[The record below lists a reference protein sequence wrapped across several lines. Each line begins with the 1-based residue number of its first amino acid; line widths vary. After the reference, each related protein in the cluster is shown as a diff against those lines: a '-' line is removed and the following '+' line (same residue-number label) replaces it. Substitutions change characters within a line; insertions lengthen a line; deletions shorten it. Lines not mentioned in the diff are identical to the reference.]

1 MMCVRERVSGSLS
14 VLFPDLL
21 HEDLCHRLVDA
32 KCGDALQRAVRL
44 VKDAKLAKERGAVVI
59 DTLAGQTITILER
72 VDAAERLDLGP
83 RCARDDKFGA
93 PGTRRRLLDLGRAAA
108 FEPAVREAAERTRWE
123 TRSGCRAA

>member
-72 VDAAERLDLGP
+72 GR
-83 RCARDDKFGA
+83 
-93 PGTRRRLLDLGRAAA
+93 RAA
-108 FEPAVREAAERTRWE
+108 
-123 TRSGCRAA
+123 RSGTAMRPGR